1 MMLDAVIAEGSQV
14 LTTSDGAGVTRCE
27 KLTMVEV
34 GVSLRQWGLTSL
46 VRVTRRILWFFQAA
60 TSCGRDAASST
71 SPL

>member
-1 MMLDAVIAEGSQV
+1 MMPDAVIAEGSQALSTGGGV
-14 LTTSDGAGVTRCE
+14 GVTRCE

-34 GVSLRQWGLTSL
+34 GLSLRQWGLTSL
-46 VRVTRRILWFFQAA
+46 VRATRRILWFFQAA